1 MYFMRHCWVV
11 TSMGSG
17 SAREVNRACCCA
29 GAGER
34 FAVRNSMAEAV
45 VEGTGDHCC
54 EYMTGGAVV
63 CLGTTGRN
71 VAAGMT
77 GGLAY
82 FYDEAGDVLNKARNP
97 QCSSAAGF

>member
-1 MYFMRHCWVV
+1 M
-11 TSMGSG
+11 
-17 SAREVNRACCCA
+17 
-29 GAGER
+29 
-34 FAVRNSMAEAV
+34 RNSLAEAV

-63 CLGTTGRN
+63 CLGTAGRN

-82 FYDEAGDVLNKARNP
+82 FYDEEGDFPDKVCPAHLLPALQP
-97 QCSSAAGF
+97 